1 MSRCRAS
8 GCMAEATCRKG
19 RVLRDDAFRPLVS
32 KVAEA
37 ARTRVESARDG
48 DEGICMLEGR
58 RFQTAARSR

>member
-1 MSRCRAS
+1 
-8 GCMAEATCRKG
+8 MAEATCRRG